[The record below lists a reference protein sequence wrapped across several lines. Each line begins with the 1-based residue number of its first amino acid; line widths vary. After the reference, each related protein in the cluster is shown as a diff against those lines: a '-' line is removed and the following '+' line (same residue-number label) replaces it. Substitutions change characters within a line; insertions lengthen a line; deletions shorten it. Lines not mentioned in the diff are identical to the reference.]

1 MTKDELVARV
11 AKAAGLPKAKVN
23 TVIKSTLDEI
33 ANALKKG
40 EKVSFVGFGT
50 FMVAERKER
59 VGRNPRTREEIKIPA
74 TVVPKFRPGKT
85 LKEMVKAAKK

>member
-11 AKAAGLPKAKVN
+11 AKAVGLPKAKVN

-59 VGRNPRTREEIKIPA
+59 VGRNPRTREEIRIPA

>member
-11 AKAAGLPKAKVN
+11 AKAVGLPKAKVN

-33 ANALKKG
+33 ASALKKG

-59 VGRNPRTREEIKIPA
+59 VGRNPRTREEIRIPA